1 MLRREQRAPPDVGF
15 YSGIG
20 YPLCKGKW
28 LNKRGA
34 ESVIGETNSRALTAG
49 GNRVISYNIESTLL
63 SAEAPFNGM
72 DCAKWYKE
80 DKSAAIPRVVC
91 GILGCHDESTI

>member
-1 MLRREQRAPPDVGF
+1 MLQREQRTPPDVGF

-28 LNKRGA
+28 LNEKGTKN
-34 ESVIGETNSRALTAG
+34 VIGERDSRVLTAG
-49 GNRVISYNIESTLL
+49 GNRVISYNIESTLP
-63 SAEAPFNGM
+63 SATAPFNGM
-72 DCAKWYKE
+72 DCAKRYRE
-80 DKSAAIPRVVC
+80 DKRAAMPRVVC